1 VLLPLVALRVYAER
15 NLPSSLY
22 EHLITKGLAELLSKR
37 AAREVER
44 SDLEAPDAPLLLARH
59 AGGELFRA
67 LRAVRGADALAQ
79 QIALTNRVLELLR
92 ASTADGATSEQDV
105 EPPGGILFSLHDGTP
120 PQRTEL
126 PFAVTTLLTRAKGE
140 PALGHELSR
149 EMATAESIDA
159 LVSFVTLSG
168 FRCLQGSL
176 EAHARAGKSMRLL
189 TTTYTGATEADA
201 VEAIALLPGVQVR
214 ISYDARR
221 TRLHAK
227 AWLFERP
234 NGLDTAYVGSANLS
248 RAALFSGHEWMVK
261 VAQADLP
268 HVLDKFR
275 GAFETLWQEGEFEPH
290 DPRNEADRAR
300 LRAALQDERG
310 GGPRESRTRVFFT
323 LRPYPF
329 QQEILERLEAERT
342 LHGRRR
348 NLVVAA
354 TGTGKTVIAA
364 FDYQRQIGP
373 SGLRPRMLFLAHR
386 EELLRQA
393 RDTFRHVMRDEAFGE
408 LLVSGSD
415 PGDFDHLFATVQS
428 FNSRGLLDRFGAEH
442 WEYVVVDEC
451 HHVPAP
457 SYQAFIERIRPR
469 LLLGLTATPER
480 SDGLSLLPDFEGHV
494 AAELRLWHAL
504 ERQLLAPFE
513 YYGLHD
519 GVDLRQARWTRGA
532 YAAEDLE
539 RLYTGN
545 DRRAELA
552 VAQLRRFVGSEGLSS
567 MRVLGFCVSVAHAEF
582 MARKFRDLG
591 IPSLAVHGQTTEDER
606 AGAPE
611 ALRTRRVNVLFTC
624 ELYNEGVDLP
634 FIDTLLLLRP
644 TESVTLFLQQ
654 LGRGLRLDGGKQAC
668 LVLDFIGQHREE
680 FRFDRLLGAM
690 TGLPRGE
697 LREAVE
703 HGFPTLPSGC
713 HLDLDKVARDLV
725 LENLKRSLRGGPN
738 RLAQELREVAAR
750 RGPAVRIEHYLEDAG
765 RELAEVYDAG
775 GWTLLRRAAGL
786 LPADAPPGEA
796 DLGEKLRFVLHIDD
810 PDRLALYARAARALR
825 GGQAPIIDGSD
836 LHRRRLLMLGY
847 QLFHAASDRFG
858 PDEIL
863 RRFGQHPQLCEE
875 LEELCSFLLDTVSLA
890 RAAAPP
896 DADWPLELHRRYH
909 RREILTAVGSWNEE
923 RKPPTQSGLWRISE
937 RKIELFFVTLDK
949 TSKRF
954 SPTTRYEDYA
964 ISERLFHWQSQGG
977 TSEESET
984 GRRYIEQRNNG
995 WGFRLFVRPTTRD
1008 AFTYLG
1014 PVRYQSHTGSRPMS
1028 ILWELQVPIP
1038 GTLLQQYA
1046 TLAA

>member
-1 VLLPLVALRVYAER
+1 M
-15 NLPSSLY
+15 PSSVY
-22 EHLITKGLAELLSKR
+22 EHLITKGLAELLSQR
-37 AAREVER
+37 AAAQVER
-44 SDLEAPDAPLLLARH
+44 TDLEEPDAPLWLARH
-59 AGGELFRA
+59 AGGALFRA
-67 LRAVRGADALAQ
+67 LRAMRGEDALARQ
-79 QIALTNRVLELLR
+79 VALTNHVLELLR
-92 ASTADGATSEQDV
+92 ASAPDGPSPNQDV
-105 EPPGGILFSLHDGTP
+105 EPPGGLLFSLHDGTP
-120 PQRTEL
+120 PPRTAL
-126 PFAVTTLLTRAKGE
+126 PFAFTTLLTRAKGE

-149 EMATAESIDA
+149 EVATADSIDA
-159 LVSFVTLSG
+159 LVSFVTLGG
-168 FRCLQGSL
+168 FRCLQGAL
-176 EAHARAGKSMRLL
+176 EAHALAGKSLRLL

-201 VEAIALLPGVQVR
+201 VEALALLPGVQVR

-227 AWLFERP
+227 AWLFGRP
-234 NGLDTAYVGSANLS
+234 NELNTAYVGSANLS
-248 RAALFSGHEWMVK
+248 QAALFSGHEWMVK

-275 GAFETLWQEGEFEPH
+275 GAFETLWQEGEFEPY
-290 DPRNEADRAR
+290 DPRLEADRTR

-329 QQEILERLEAERT
+329 QQEILERLQAERT
-342 LHGRRR
+342 VHGRHR

-354 TGTGKTVIAA
+354 TGTGKTVVAA
-364 FDYQRQIGP
+364 FDYLRQIGP

-393 RDTFRHVMRDEAFGE
+393 RDTFRHVVRDEAFGA
-408 LLVSGSD
+408 LLAAGSD
-415 PGDFDHLFATVQS
+415 PRDFDHLFATVHS
-428 FNSRGLLDRFGAEH
+428 FNSRGLLDRFDPQH
-442 WEYVVVDEC
+442 WEYVVIDEC

-457 SYQAFIERIRPR
+457 SYQAFVERIRPR

-480 SDGLSLLPDFEGHV
+480 SDGRSLLPDFEGHV

-532 YAAEDLE
+532 YAVDDLE

-552 VAQLRRFVGSEGLSS
+552 LAQLRRLVGPEGLSRA
-567 MRVLGFCVSVAHAEF
+567 RVLGFCVSVAHAEF
-582 MARKFRDLG
+582 MARKFRELG
-591 IPSLAVHGQTTEDER
+591 IPSLAVHGQTEADER
-606 AGAPE
+606 AKAPE
-611 ALRTRRVNVLFTC
+611 ALRTGQVNVLFTC
-624 ELYNEGVDLP
+624 DLYNEGVDLP

-654 LGRGLRLDGGKQAC
+654 LGRGLRLSEGKQAC

-680 FRFDRLLGAM
+680 FRFDRLLAAM

-697 LREAVE
+697 LRNAVE
-703 HGFPTLPSGC
+703 RGFPTLPSGC
-713 HLDLDKVARDLV
+713 YLGLDHVARELV
-725 LENLKRSLRGGPN
+725 LDNLRRSLRGGPN
-738 RLAQELREVAAR
+738 RLRQELREVAAR
-750 RGPAVRIEHYLEDAG
+750 RGPAVRLEQYLEDTG

-775 GWTLLRRAAGL
+775 GWTMLQRIAAL
-786 LPADAPPGEA
+786 LPAEAPPGEA
-796 DLGEKLRFVLHIDD
+796 DLGQRLRFLLHVDD
-810 PDRLALYARAARALR
+810 PDRLVFYGRAARALR
-825 GGQAPIIDGSD
+825 DGRPKIVSDAD

-847 QLFHAASDRFG
+847 QLFHATSDRFG
-858 PDEIL
+858 PEEIL
-863 RRFGQHPQLCEE
+863 RRFAPYPKLCEE
-875 LEELCSFLLDTVSLA
+875 LDELCSFLLDAVGLA
-890 RAAAPP
+890 RTAAPP
-896 DADWPLELHRRYH
+896 DEGWPLELHRRYH
-909 RREILTAVGSWNEE
+909 RREILTAVGRWNET
-923 RKPPTQSGLWRISE
+923 RKPDSREGVLRIPE
-937 RKIELFFVTLDK
+937 GRVELFFVTLDK

-964 ISERLFHWQSQGG
+964 ISERLFHWQSQSG
-977 TSEESET
+977 TSSESEA
-984 GRRYIEQRNNG
+984 GRRYIEQRDNG

-1008 AFTYLG
+1008 AYTYLG
-1014 PVRYQSHTGSRPMS
+1014 PVRYQSHTGTRPMS

-1038 GTLLQQYA
+1038 GTLLQHYA

>member
-1 VLLPLVALRVYAER
+1 MPQEVPAER
-15 NLPSSLY
+15 
-22 EHLITKGLAELLSKR
+22 
-37 AAREVER
+37 
-44 SDLEAPDAPLLLARH
+44 
-59 AGGELFRA
+59 
-67 LRAVRGADALAQ
+67 
-79 QIALTNRVLELLR
+79 
-92 ASTADGATSEQDV
+92 DV
-105 EPPGGILFSLHDGTP
+105 EPPGGLLFSLHDGTP
-120 PQRTEL
+120 PPRTEL

-140 PALGHELSR
+140 PAIGHELSR
-149 EMATAESIDA
+149 EMATAEQIDA
-159 LVSFVTLSG
+159 LVSFVTLGG
-168 FRCLQGSL
+168 FRCLQGAL
-176 EAHARAGKSMRLL
+176 ESHARAGKALRLL

-201 VEAIALLPGVQVR
+201 IEAIALLPGVQVR

-227 AWLFERP
+227 AWLFGRP
-234 NGLDTAYVGSANLS
+234 NDLDTAYVGSANLS

-275 GAFETLWQEGEFEPH
+275 GAFETLWQEGEFEPY
-290 DPRNEADRAR
+290 DPRNESDCAR

-342 LHGRRR
+342 LHGRHR

-354 TGTGKTVIAA
+354 TGTGKTVVAA
-364 FDYQRQIGP
+364 FDYQRQIGS
-373 SGLRPRMLFLAHR
+373 SGLRPRLLFLAHR

-393 RDTFRHVMRDEAFGE
+393 RDTFRHVVRDEAFGE
-408 LLVSGSD
+408 LLASGSE
-415 PGDFDHLFATVQS
+415 PTDFDHLFATVQS
-428 FNSRGLLDRFGAEH
+428 FNSRGLLERFGPEY
-442 WEYVVVDEC
+442 WEYVVLDEC

-457 SYQAFIERIRPR
+457 SYHTFVERIRPR

-480 SDGLSLLPDFEGHV
+480 SDGRSLLPDFEGHI

-539 RLYTGN
+539 GLYTGN
-545 DRRAELA
+545 DRRAELV
-552 VAQLRRFVGSEGLSS
+552 VAQLRRLVGPEGLAR

-582 MARKFRDLG
+582 MARKFRELG
-591 IPSLAVHGQTTEDER
+591 IPSIAVHGGTSEDER
-606 AGAPE
+606 LSAPE
-611 ALRTRRVNVLFTC
+611 ALRTRKVNVLFTC
-624 ELYNEGVDLP
+624 DLYNEGVDLP

-644 TESVTLFLQQ
+644 TESAMLFLQQ
-654 LGRGLRLDGGKQAC
+654 LGRGLRLFEGKQVC

-680 FRFDRLLGAM
+680 FRFDRLLTAM

-703 HGFPTLPSGC
+703 RGFPTLPSGC
-713 HLDLDKVARDLV
+713 HLDLDKVARELV
-725 LENLKRSLRGGPN
+725 LDNLRRSLRGGLN
-738 RLAQELREVAAR
+738 LLAQELREVATR
-750 RGPAVRIEHYLEDAG
+750 RGPAVRLEQYLGDTS
-765 RELAEVYDAG
+765 RELAEVYKAG

-786 LPADAPPGEA
+786 LPADSPPGEA
-796 DLGEKLRFVLHIDD
+796 QLGEKLRFLLHIDD
-810 PDRLALYARAARALR
+810 PDRLVLYARAARGLR
-825 GGQAPIIDGSD
+825 DSEAARFPDDG
-836 LHRRRLLMLGY
+836 LHRRRFLMLGY
-847 QLFHAASDRFG
+847 QLFHAATDRFG

-863 RRFGQHPQLCEE
+863 LRFAPYPELCGE
-875 LEELCSFLLDTVSLA
+875 LDELCSLLLDNVNLA

-896 DADWPLELHRRYH
+896 DPDWPLELHRRYH
-909 RREILTAVGSWNEE
+909 RREILTAVGRWNET
-923 RKPPTQSGLWRISE
+923 RKPDSREGLLRVPDAQV
-937 RKIELFFVTLDK
+937 ELFFVTLDK

-964 ISERLFHWQSQGG
+964 ISNRLFHWQSQSG
-977 TSEESET
+977 TSPESET
-984 GRRYIEQRNNG
+984 GRRYVEQRDNG

-1028 ILWELQVPIP
+1028 ILWELDIPIP